1 MYKKI
6 LKAHPDAQMTY
17 TDLLDSI
24 NESNL
29 NAEGCTGKK
38 MNKKALLNVIEIEI
52 EIE

>member
-6 LKAHPDAQMTY
+6 LKAHPETQMTY

-38 MNKKALLNVIEIEI
+38 INKKALLNVIEIE
-52 EIE
+52 